1 MKRVQTVVLI
11 MAPLALMACQ
21 GDASNAPATDE
32 ENGAEETANTPATN
46 APDSAENPDSADN
59 NVEVEAA
66 TADPSTPNA
75 AEAAAA
81 AQNASN
87 NPDPKTTPARSKL
100 QRAD

>member
-1 MKRVQTVVLI
+1 MKRVQTVGLI

-21 GDASNAPATDE
+21 GETSDAPAVGG
-32 ENGAEETANTPATN
+32 ENGTEEAVTTLATN
-46 APDSAENPDSADN
+46 APDGADNPDSADN

-81 AQNASN
+81 AQSASN
-87 NPDPKTTPARSKL
+87 NPDPETTPARSKL

>member
-21 GDASNAPATDE
+21 GEASNAPATAE
-32 ENGAEETANTPATN
+32 ENGTEEAMTTPATN
-46 APDSAENPDSADN
+46 APDSADK

-87 NPDPKTTPARSKL
+87 NPDPETTPARSKL

>member
-21 GDASNAPATDE
+21 GEASNAPPMGE
-32 ENGAEETANTPATN
+32 ENGTEEAVSTPATN
-46 APDSAENPDSADN
+46 APDSADNQDSADN

-81 AQNASN
+81 AQSASSS
-87 NPDPKTTPARSKL
+87 PAEEKSPAGSKL

>member
-21 GDASNAPATDE
+21 GEASNAPATDE
-32 ENGAEETANTPATN
+32 ENGTAEAVTTPATN
-46 APDSAENPDSADN
+46 APDSAEKPDSADN
-59 NVEVEAA
+59 NVEVGAA

-81 AQNASN
+81 AQSASN
-87 NPDPKTTPARSKL
+87 SLAEEKSPAGSKL

>member
-21 GDASNAPATDE
+21 GEASNAPATDE
-32 ENGAEETANTPATN
+32 ENGTEEAMTTPATN
-46 APDSAENPDSADN
+46 APDSADN

-75 AEAAAA
+75 AEAATA
-81 AQNASN
+81 AQSASN
-87 NPDPKTTPARSKL
+87 NPDPEKTPAGSKL